1 MLACSIS
8 AHSVFERDVA
18 GVHPRPS
25 LRDADAVPGPG
36 VVDGRCRGSATALVA
51 RRWTFT
57 PSRTWSVALPGSVPD
72 RVVRTLT
79 SGSTWSRSQALPGFV
94 PALVARAPTGTGQAA
109 SHRAL
114 PGFSSGPRCAQPYG
128 TRGGIPYQCC
138 RGSSPALV
146 ARGPTA
152 RAPRKS
158 GGDVAGVRPRP
169 SLRDRPAP
177 AGAAHRPGRC
187 RVRPGP
193 RCAQLPQTWI
203 QVDNAALP
211 GAGPG
216 PRCAWLAA
224 DKTIGGFRKVLPGFG
239 PALVARWTRG
249 HSRTPRTGVAGRPP
263 GPRCA
268 MTLDLKQLLESD
280 GRCRGPTPALVVRT
294 CGRCNGRTA

>member
-25 LRDADAVPGPG
+25 LRDADAVPGSG
-36 VVDGRCRGSATALVA
+36 VVDGRCRGSAPALVA

-79 SGSTWSRSQALPGFV
+79 AGSTWSRSQALPGFV

-109 SHRAL
+109 SHRRCRGSAPALVARSRTAPAAAFPTSVAGARPRPSLRVGPRRGRRENPVAML
-114 PGFSSGPRCAQPYG
+114 PGFVPGPRCATDQRPLELLIG
-128 TRGGIPYQCC
+128 PDDAGFAPALVARSSRRPGSRLTTRRC
-138 RGSSPALV
+138 REPAPALV
-146 ARGPTA
+146 ARGSPLTK
-152 RAPRKS
+152 RS
-158 GGDVAGVRPRP
+158 VA
-169 SLRDRPAP
+169 S
-177 AGAAHRPGRC
+177 GRC
-187 RVRPGP
+187 CRGS
-193 RCAQLPQTWI
+193 A
-203 QVDNAALP
+203 
-211 GAGPG
+211 
-216 PRCAWLAA
+216 
-224 DKTIGGFRKVLPGFG
+224 
-239 PALVARWTRG
+239 PALVAQWTRG

-268 MTLDLKQLLESD
+268 MTLDLKQVLESD

>member
-25 LRDADAVPGPG
+25 LRDADAVPGSG
-36 VVDGRCRGSATALVA
+36 VVDGRCRVSAPALVA

-114 PGFSSGPRCAQPYG
+114 PGFISGPRCAQPYG
-128 TRGGIPYQCC
+128 TRGGIPYQ
-138 RGSSPALV
+138 G
-146 ARGPTA
+146 
-152 RAPRKS
+152 
-158 GGDVAGVRPRP
+158 VAGARP

-177 AGAAHRPGRC
+177 AVAAHRPGRC

-193 RCAQLPQTWI
+193 RCAQLPQTRI

-224 DKTIGGFRKVLPGFG
+224 DTTIGGFRKVVPGFG
-239 PALVARWTRG
+239 
-249 HSRTPRTGVAGRPP
+249 P

-268 MTLDLKQLLESD
+268 MDAWAQPDAED
-280 GRCRGPTPALVVRT
+280 RRCRASTRPSLRDDP
-294 CGRCNGRTA
+294 